1 MRESLSYEYLR
12 DSWAVTPAYAGW
24 TIEMSTISETS
35 DAQILDLLR
44 QCGPMSIAQLIEAT
58 SVTANAVRQ
67 RLTRLTTQG
76 LVERE
81 VFRGSRGRPG
91 HRYRLTEKARRQ
103 TGSNFADLAVV
114 LWEEI
119 RAVKDAEVR
128 RGLLARIAAAL
139 GGLYA
144 GQVKGTNVAERMHAL
159 AELFDRRGVPIE
171 VRPAEPSDGLD
182 RAGNAS
188 QRSAGP
194 VLPVLRVLDCPY
206 PDLVERDRGICA
218 VEKMLFAELLD
229 HDVRLSQC
237 RLDGHAC
244 CEFSSN

>member
-1 MRESLSYEYLR
+1 
-12 DSWAVTPAYAGW
+12 
-24 TIEMSTISETS
+24 MSTVTETS
-35 DAQILDLLR
+35 DSQLLDLLR
-44 QCGPMSIAQLIEAT
+44 REGPMSIAQLIEAT

-67 RLTRLTTQG
+67 RLNRLTAQG
-76 LVERE
+76 LIERD
-81 VFRGSRGRPG
+81 VVRASRGRPG

-103 TGSNFADLAVV
+103 SGSNFADLAVV

-119 RAVKDAEVR
+119 RSVKDAEVR
-128 RGLLARIAAAL
+128 RGLLARIAAAM

-144 GQVKGTNVAERMHAL
+144 GQVKGTSVAERMHAL

-171 VRPAEPSDGLD
+171 VRAADQAVAPDDGGPSPVGSPDPA
-182 RAGNAS
+182 
-188 QRSAGP
+188 
-194 VLPVLRVLDCPY
+194 LPVLRVLDCPY
-206 PDLVERDRGICA
+206 PDLAERDRGICA
-218 VEKMLFAELLD
+218 VEKMLFAEMLD